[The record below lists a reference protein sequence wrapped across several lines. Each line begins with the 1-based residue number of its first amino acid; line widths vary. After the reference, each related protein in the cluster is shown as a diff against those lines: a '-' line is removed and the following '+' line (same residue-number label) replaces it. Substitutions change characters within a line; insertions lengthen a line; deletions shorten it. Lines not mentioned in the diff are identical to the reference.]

1 MIYILARFLGP
12 PPPVHVQSLELVLY
26 HSSINNPCLCRMTN
40 VALLQKGA
48 RVPLCTAN
56 NEEHPAANI
65 LDGSS
70 STFWLSTGLFPQEII
85 ISLSQPSLVTSITIL
100 CSHVKEILIEK
111 SESDAA
117 DLETL
122 LRSELEYQESM
133 QRQEFKLSSPTLMR
147 HIKLIIQS
155 GYDHFVSINCV
166 NVLTS

>member
-1 MIYILARFLGP
+1 
-12 PPPVHVQSLELVLY
+12 
-26 HSSINNPCLCRMTN
+26 MTN
-40 VALLQKGA
+40 VALLQNGA

-85 ISLSQPSLVTSITIL
+85 ISLSKASLVTSITIL

-111 SESDAA
+111 SESEDPA

>member
-1 MIYILARFLGP
+1 
-12 PPPVHVQSLELVLY
+12 
-26 HSSINNPCLCRMTN
+26 MTN

-65 LDGSS
+65 LDGRS

-85 ISLSQPSLVTSITIL
+85 ISLSQASLVTSITIL

-111 SESDAA
+111 SESEDVAN
-117 DLETL
+117 LETL

-133 QRQEFKLSSPTLMR
+133 QRQEFKLSPPTLVR